1 MTTRRPWRATTV
13 AAITLVIVIACGGGN
28 SDQSASQPDSTNT
41 ANQRIINSEA
51 TLTVDDLIN
60 LGMKQGKEYDVST
73 LNGAT
78 AAYLLFWR
86 VQSVAVE
93 YEIRFYSSH
102 DDAVNL
108 GTALA
113 QEGSGPDA
121 IIDID
126 DATYKEGIRDRRTI
140 FDFRAE
146 PKPKYGAYG
155 IYANAVMLCE
165 GRDDEEAWNRCQALI
180 NALSMT

>member
-1 MTTRRPWRATTV
+1 MTELRLRCATFTATLLCTV
-13 AAITLVIVIACGGGN
+13 IIACGSGN
-28 SDQSASQPDSTNT
+28 SDQLTSEQLSTDSTG
-41 ANQRIINSEA
+41 QRIINSS
-51 TLTVDDLIN
+51 TNLTIDDLTN
-60 LGMKQGKEYDVST
+60 LGMKRGKEYDVST
-73 LNGAT
+73 LNAAT

-86 VQSVAVE
+86 VQNVAVE
-93 YEIRFYSSH
+93 YEIRLYPSH
-102 DDAVNL
+102 EDAVTS
-108 GTALA
+108 GTAPA
-113 QEGSGPDA
+113 EEGSGPNA

-180 NALSMT
+180 DALSSP

>member
-1 MTTRRPWRATTV
+1 MTIRRPWRATAL
-13 AAITLVIVIACGGGN
+13 AAFILAIVIACGGGN
-28 SDQSASQPDSTNT
+28 SDQTASQPDSTDA
-41 ANQRIINSEA
+41 ANQRIVNSSA
-51 TLTVDDLIN
+51 TLTVDDLID
-60 LGMKQGKEYDVST
+60 LGMKRGKEYDVST

-78 AAYLLFWR
+78 AAYLFFWR
-86 VQSVAVE
+86 VQNVAVE

-108 GTALA
+108 GTAPA

-155 IYANAVMLCE
+155 IYANTVMLCE
-165 GRDDEEAWNRCQALI
+165 GRDEEEAWNRCQALI
-180 NALSMT
+180 NALSML

>member
-1 MTTRRPWRATTV
+1 MTSNQPWHATAV
-13 AAITLVIVIACGGGN
+13 AAFTIAIFIACGGGN
-28 SDQSASQPDSTNT
+28 SDQTARQPDSTNT
-41 ANQRIINSEA
+41 ASQRIINSAA

-60 LGMKQGKEYDVST
+60 LGMKRGKEYDVST
-73 LNGAT
+73 LDGAT
-78 AAYLLFWR
+78 DAYLLFWR
-86 VQSVAVE
+86 VQNVAVE

-108 GTALA
+108 GTAPA
-113 QEGSGPDA
+113 QEGSGPGA

-126 DATYKEGIRDRRTI
+126 DAKYKEGIRDRRTI

-180 NALSMT
+180 NALSMP